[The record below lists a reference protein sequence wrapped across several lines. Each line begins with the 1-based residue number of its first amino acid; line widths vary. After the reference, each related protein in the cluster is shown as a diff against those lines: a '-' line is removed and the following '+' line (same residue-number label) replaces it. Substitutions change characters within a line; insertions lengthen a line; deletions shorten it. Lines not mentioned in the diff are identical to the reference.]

1 MSDSSRPHGLQPTRL
16 LCPWDFQARVLE
28 WVSKSLQVA
37 KFDYFFSPV
46 SMSPPHIGIKMHLFL
61 LLICLVSILLLG
73 WPQELKRGRG
83 RNRQLP
89 DSSFFPNIFK
99 DKNSKG
105 SEWTR
110 DFPGG
115 PETQIPDFHCRGH
128 GIDHWVGN

>member
-1 MSDSSRPHGLQPTRL
+1 
-16 LCPWDFQARVLE
+16 
-28 WVSKSLQVA
+28 
-37 KFDYFFSPV
+37 
-46 SMSPPHIGIKMHLFL
+46 MSPPHTRIKMRLFL
-61 LLICLVSILLLG
+61 LLICLVSILLLV

-99 DKNSKG
+99 DKSSKG

-115 PETQIPDFHCRGH
+115 PETKTPDFHCRGH
-128 GIDHWVGN
+128 DRSPVGELRSHMPCGRAKKIFFNNNSKKGEVQKVRLGRISLLSTVMHQPSGRW